1 MAWGR
6 KQSGPNSTK
15 NQPFSLFFMQF
26 FSLSSPSLSTVAFGH
41 HHSNHY
47 RFVTVSTTSGRLNSS
62 PAAKHTPPIPLSL
75 LQIFFSFFLPALPP
89 ETSSNRRPHH
99 CTSSS
104 TARQPPRQVAF
115 FSSFSSSSSSPSPP
129 PLSLL
134 TGWTMGRTRP
144 DPKKKGKICWVE
156 IGPVSWPGSA
166 HVYLIYNNNN
176 I

>member
-1 MAWGR
+1 MMPTLSQRLRFFPTESRAIIFPQCR
-6 KQSGPNSTK
+6 QDC
-15 NQPFSLFFMQF
+15 PFLPFINRGGFHGLREETIGSKFGQKPAIFPFFMQF

-134 TGWTMGRTRP
+134 TG
-144 DPKKKGKICWVE
+144 
-156 IGPVSWPGSA
+156 
-166 HVYLIYNNNN
+166 
-176 I
+176 